1 MVREWKNLLSDQ
13 RKFEEVTLK
22 NDVFQNLVVDQER
35 CIETIFKNLVNSNS
49 MSKEMRKSVKPV
61 GTNPGAMYGICKV
74 HKQQVG
80 GGPPISVNFIDFAN
94 SYL

>member
-1 MVREWKNLLSDQ
+1 
-13 RKFEEVTLK
+13 
-22 NDVFQNLVVDQER
+22 
-35 CIETIFKNLVNSNS
+35 